1 MGEVLILTFYLN
13 TSQQCWIFLFPFL
26 SFSFSLNSMPYL
38 HNFSKKDTGGKWHS
52 DALEV
57 SRVRPGEG
65 ETAEA

>member
-1 MGEVLILTFYLN
+1 MLDFSL
-13 TSQQCWIFLFPFL
+13 SFPFFVNNVGFFSFL